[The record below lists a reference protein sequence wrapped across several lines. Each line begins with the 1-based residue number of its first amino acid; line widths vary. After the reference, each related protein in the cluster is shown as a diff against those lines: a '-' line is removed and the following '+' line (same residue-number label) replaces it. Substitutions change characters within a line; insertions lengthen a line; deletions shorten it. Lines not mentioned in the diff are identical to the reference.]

1 MGGVTGAGS
10 REAEEGHGGLCRQL
24 GLAGGAVG
32 WGPCFQSPT
41 RVRGLCLS
49 PSAAARLLWLSVG
62 VSQEQWECG
71 RQRKHTREAVLEA
84 AWNSLSLHPLGRAT
98 GKLLSL
104 RLGKERPDG

>member
-24 GLAGGAVG
+24 GLAGGAAG
-32 WGPCFQSPT
+32 WGPCFQPPT

-49 PSAAARLLWLSVG
+49 PSAAACLLWLSVG